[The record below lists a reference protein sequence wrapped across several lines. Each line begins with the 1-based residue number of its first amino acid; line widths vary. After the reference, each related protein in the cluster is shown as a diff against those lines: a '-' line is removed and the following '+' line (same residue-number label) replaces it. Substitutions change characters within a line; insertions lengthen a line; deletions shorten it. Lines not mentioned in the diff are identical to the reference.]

1 MGMIKKEQRNTND
14 QDTSAM
20 ETMEGARMFELNQL
34 VVFL

>member
-20 ETMEGARMFELNQL
+20 GTMEGARMFDQNLQ

>member
-20 ETMEGARMFELNQL
+20 GTMEGVRMFDLNQQ